1 MCSGCCLNLRDCAEP
16 LVRYESHR
24 RLRLAS
30 TGLGQKTSAWARKA
44 VAACASG
51 VAARSDACA
60 ILLHAKQVLCA
71 FSSLNSSDLPWYC
84 IGLSGN
90 LLWPAVIAPG
100 ILSLAACTKPPSAF
114 FAQMVREAGQNPRIA
129 ACRSTHVCSLS
140 ATLRCDV
147 RSPVPCLAR
156 AERCE
161 PLPTRLHRDCSRLL
175 AADQFVA
182 LVHALRHGRMW
193 TQDAVRIHVA
203 PATITSDHV
212 HLAL

>member
-1 MCSGCCLNLRDCAEP
+1 MAQKLRYYRGGKTVPVFLFDDTILTPVLDLLLLLLFRVDRVPHMHSGGNEARVRLVDMQLECWERHLRGSKQAAAQP
-16 LVRYESHR
+16 SSAGQRSTP
-24 RLRLAS
+24 RL
-30 TGLGQKTSAWARKA
+30 
-44 VAACASG
+44 
-51 VAARSDACA
+51 
-60 ILLHAKQVLCA
+60 
-71 FSSLNSSDLPWYC
+71 
-84 IGLSGN
+84 
-90 LLWPAVIAPG
+90 PG
-100 ILSLAACTKPPSAF
+100 CTPPSAF
-114 FAQMVREAGQNPRIA
+114 FAPMVREAGQNPRIA
-129 ACRSTHVCSLS
+129 ACPSTHVCSLS

-203 PATITSDHV
+203 PATFTSDHV